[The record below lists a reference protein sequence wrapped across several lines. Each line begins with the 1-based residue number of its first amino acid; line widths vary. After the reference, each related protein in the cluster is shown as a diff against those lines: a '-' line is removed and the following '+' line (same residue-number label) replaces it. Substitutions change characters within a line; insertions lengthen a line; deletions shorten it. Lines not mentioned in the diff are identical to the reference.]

1 MEKQIKTIYDEIF
14 SLHFPLVFQKR
25 HHFEG
30 HFTRLKNNGITDEW
44 LDDHPTIKILMVNH
58 IKALKRE
65 DAKEALEVYITLL
78 AELIYLG
85 ASIDNDD
92 KIVLFGHEVSAY
104 RRHECQMTFNVWFD
118 NYSEIWHSYL
128 RRNEE
133 GREHAEHYLM
143 THLHG
148 YSPNKANSSDKSL
161 VERHLLSNVVNGM
174 VLAILIAAMGDTDKD
189 GKITGEWGAFKTIT
203 KLNKLRDKLDTLF
216 NYPDRDLSL
225 LLADLLEHD
234 SPVGSIRVNHYR
246 DNDEAYFYPK
256 GAKIDE
262 NGHGYLDGVKIHD
275 GKYWNMKHILK
286 EVSYHDITVI
296 NETLNDSI
304 ENLGAKSLAF
314 ITMVSQAEYRRF
326 IELITVYTLLKMCR
340 YE

>member
-1 MEKQIKTIYDEIF
+1 MEKQIKEIYNEIF
-14 SLHFPLVFQKR
+14 SLHFPLLFRRR

-30 HFTRLKNNGITDEW
+30 SFTRLKNNGVTDEW
-44 LDDHPTIKILMVNH
+44 LEEHPTIKTLMVNH
-58 IKALKRE
+58 IIALKR
-65 DAKEALEVYITLL
+65 DDTREALETYITLL

-85 ASIDNDD
+85 ASIDNED
-92 KIVLFGHEVSAY
+92 KVILFGDEVSTY
-104 RRHECQMTFNVWFD
+104 RRHETQMTFNAWFD

-128 RRNEE
+128 RNNE

-148 YSPNKANSSDKSL
+148 FSPNKASPSDKSL

-174 VLAILIAAMGDTDKD
+174 VFAILIAAMGDPDKH
-189 GKITGEWGAFKTIT
+189 GKTTGGWGAFKTIT
-203 KLNKLRDKLDTLF
+203 KLNELRSKLDSLF

-225 LLADLLEHD
+225 LLAGLLEHD
-234 SPVGSIRVNHYR
+234 SPVGAIRVSHYR
-246 DNDEAYFYPK
+246 DKDEAYFYPK

-262 NGHGYLDGVKIHD
+262 NGHGYLDGSEIHD

-304 ENLGAKSLAF
+304 DNLGAKSLAF
-314 ITMVSQAEYRRF
+314 ITLISQAEYRRF
-326 IELITVYTLLKMCR
+326 LELFMVYNLLKMRR